1 MNFMMYEPA
10 IRYFS
15 SWTSAETAGCI
26 VMMFVSLVAA
36 ALLGSYCGKEFHGNR
51 RKTIWVFVGIT
62 AAVTLA
68 LIGFFGYAATAIRG
82 IILCLALLY
91 GSYSDIK
98 TRECGDAPFLLIA
111 VAAFI
116 GIELEALPFMLLAA
130 LTAFALQF
138 YGAWIT
144 KSTLNGADLKLSVAC
159 CFMLGTVRGIAGLVI
174 GMLVGIVVS
183 LLKKRGMK
191 EGFPLLPYLAV
202 GFMTAYFI

>member
-1 MNFMMYEPA
+1 MQFMMCDPA
-10 IRYFS
+10 IRHFS
-15 SWTSAETAGCI
+15 NWTSTETVACI
-26 VMMFVSLVAA
+26 AMLFIALAA
-36 ALLGSYCGKEFHGNR
+36 AAFLGAWCGKEFHGNR

-68 LIGFFGYAATAIRG
+68 LICFFGYAATAIRG
-82 IILCLALLY
+82 IILCLALLFA
-91 GSYSDIK
+91 SYSDIR
-98 TRECGDAPFLLIA
+98 TRECGNVPFLLIA

-116 GIELEALPFMLLAA
+116 GIELDAVPFMFLAA
-130 LTAFALQF
+130 FTAFVLQF

-144 KSTLNGADLKLSVAC
+144 KSTLNGADLKMAVAC